1 MGQHVLRCRREDVD
15 HVAVVQQ
22 SVGAVA
28 TGRATVE
35 SVELRDL
42 KKRNRL
48 SDQENEV
55 HRAAAYLV
63 RDINQI

>member
-1 MGQHVLRCRREDVD
+1 MITSQWSSSR
-15 HVAVVQQ
+15 
-22 SVGAVA
+22 SSAVA